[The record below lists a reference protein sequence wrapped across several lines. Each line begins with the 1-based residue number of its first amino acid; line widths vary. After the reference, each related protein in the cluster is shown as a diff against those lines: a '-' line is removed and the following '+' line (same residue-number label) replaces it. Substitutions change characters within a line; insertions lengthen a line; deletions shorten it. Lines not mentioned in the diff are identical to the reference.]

1 MFKASLREGTRPH
14 AIKAF
19 QSAGGGGAAL
29 GAVRGAQRARCGEE
43 RSRGG
48 RLRAL
53 LLNREREKS
62 CGLHYKNKNTTQS
75 GGGEEVGG
83 VRRRAAACP
92 QALLGRPPR
101 RSEQAGAAARLRP
114 ALSARP
120 RPGGAEAPRGA
131 AHPARPGAP

>member
-19 QSAGGGGAAL
+19 QSAEGGRGARGGAGRAACAL
-29 GAVRGAQRARCGEE
+29 RRGAQPGRAASGT
-43 RSRGG
+43 
-48 RLRAL
+48 AFKP
-53 LLNREREKS
+53 RE
-62 CGLHYKNKNTTQS
+62 
-75 GGGEEVGG
+75 
-83 VRRRAAACP
+83 RRAAACP